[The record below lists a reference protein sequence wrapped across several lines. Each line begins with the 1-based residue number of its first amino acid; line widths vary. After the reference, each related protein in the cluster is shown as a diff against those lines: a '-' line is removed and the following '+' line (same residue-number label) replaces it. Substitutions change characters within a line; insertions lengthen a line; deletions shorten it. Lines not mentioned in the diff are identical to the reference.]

1 MRFVNRNSNMTMET
15 DFWAENP
22 QIRYIT
28 PFDDLYPMKE
38 SSKIAWWIYFMKDP
52 DEAFNKFYRLPEK
65 QRMET
70 LNKNLINVDLSDPI
84 IRKCYDIYDEMCLT
98 SVQRALKQEI
108 NNMVK
113 RSDFIDSLDYT
124 HDKHVGFAANGQPQI
139 IPGTAKML
147 DSMRSQTKKI
157 FDDYKRIEEMFFEE
171 KNENEVYGGRKE
183 SISEK
188 GLL

>member
-15 DFWAENP
+15 DFWKENP

-28 PFDDLYPMKE
+28 PFDDLYPMKH

-84 IRKCYDIYDEMCLT
+84 IRKCYDAYDDMCLT

-139 IPGTAKML
+139 IPGTRYLTIIKELKKCSLKRRMKMK
-147 DSMRSQTKKI
+147 SMVVEKKALVKK
-157 FDDYKRIEEMFFEE
+157 DYYEF
-171 KNENEVYGGRKE
+171 
-183 SISEK
+183 S
-188 GLL
+188 